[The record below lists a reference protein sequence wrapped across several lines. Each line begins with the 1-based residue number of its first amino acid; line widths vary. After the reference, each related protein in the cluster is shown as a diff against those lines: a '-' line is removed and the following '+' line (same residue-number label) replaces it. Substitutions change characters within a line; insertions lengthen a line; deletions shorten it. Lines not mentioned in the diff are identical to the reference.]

1 VTLAGPA
8 GTVTQTTPINSEQK
22 AIYQALSLQP
32 PARITAFD
40 PHPNTPATL
49 GRA

>member
-8 GTVTQTTPINSEQK
+8 GTIAQTTPLNAEQK
-22 AIYQALSLQP
+22 AIYQALSVQP

-40 PHPNTPATL
+40 PT
-49 GRA
+49 